1 MNSERRQFARFDV
14 PEGALALD
22 EAGRQLG
29 RVTVAG
35 GGGLAIAL
43 DAGVIP
49 PAPGTNLLLTIV
61 EPALNARHA
70 IDVVVRRQDEHSI
83 GVEFVRGQGA

>member
-1 MNSERRQFARFDV
+1 MNSERRQFSRFDV

-43 DAGVIP
+43 DEGVVP
-49 PAPGTNLLLTIV
+49 PAPGTNLQLTIV
-61 EPALNARHA
+61 EPALNARHS
-70 IDVVVRRQDEHSI
+70 IDVVVRRQDERSI